1 MSMRILSSSD
11 PSFATHF
18 SRLALRAQ
26 ADSSSARAIEDSV
39 RSIIDAVREKRDA
52 ALVELSRRFDERPEM
67 TEAAIEVPAER
78 LRTSVGKVSQ
88 ATREAL
94 ARAHARI
101 ERFHRAQ
108 AQDIKTTRV
117 VYEGIDAQLLARPL
131 ERVGLYVPGGRAQY
145 PSTVLMNATPARVA
159 GVKELVVVTPARKG
173 EVSDLVLAAAQIA
186 GVDRV
191 FSVGGAQAIAA
202 LAYGT
207 ETIPKVDKIV
217 GPGNA
222 YVAEAKRQVFGHV
235 AIDQIAGPS
244 EVVILV
250 DASANPDWVAADLLA
265 QAEHDPRAAA
275 VAITWDPNMAVAIQ
289 RAIDDALVT
298 LPTATVAGA
307 SIRDHGA
314 IVLAPDVNV
323 AVELANRY
331 APEHLGLAV
340 SDASSYVSR
349 IQHAGAVFVGHHTSE
364 ALGDYNA
371 GVNHVLPTS
380 GSARFSSPLSVHDF
394 IKRMSVLEVNEDS
407 FSLLAEDA
415 AHLARE
421 EGLEGHARALEARLK
436 PTPKDDSK

>member
-1 MSMRILSSSD
+1 MNMRILKASD
-11 PSFATHF
+11 PSFETHF
-18 SRLALRAQ
+18 ARLAERAQ
-26 ADSSSARAIEDSV
+26 ADAESARAIEDSV
-39 RSIIDAVREKRDA
+39 RSII
-52 ALVELSRRFDERPEM
+52 ALVRAQKDVALVDLSKRFDERPDM
-67 TEAAIEVPAER
+67 TAAAIEVPTER
-78 LRTSVGKVSQ
+78 LRTSVDEISDT
-88 ATREAL
+88 TRDAL
-94 ARAHARI
+94 LRAYARI
-101 ERFHRAQ
+101 KRYHEAQ
-108 AQDIKTTRV
+108 AKDIKATRV
-117 VYEGIDAQLLARPL
+117 VHEGIDAQLVARPL

-145 PSTVLMNATPARVA
+145 PSTVLMNAVPARVA
-159 GVKELVVVTPARKG
+159 GVKELVVVTPARQG

-191 FSVGGAQAIAA
+191 FSVGGAQAVAA

-250 DASANPDWVAADLLA
+250 DASANPAWVAADLLA

-275 VAITWDPNMAVAIQ
+275 VAITWDERIASAIQ
-289 RAIDDALVT
+289 RAVDEALST
-298 LPTATVAGA
+298 LPTAPVARA
-307 SIRDHGA
+307 SITQHGA
-314 IVLAPDVNV
+314 IVLAPNVDV
-323 AVELANRY
+323 AIELANRY

-340 SDASSYVSR
+340 NEASSYVAR

-394 IKRMSVLEVNEDS
+394 IKRMSVLEVSREG
-407 FSLLAEDA
+407 FSVLQEDA

-421 EGLEGHARALEARLK
+421 EGLEGHARAIEARSK
-436 PTPKDDSK
+436 NIRKDDAK